1 MYPSISSI
9 ASSRSHSFLAVIIF
23 CLYWSK
29 SFLLRAMF
37 SSVRNSFAIN
47 ASSSLP
53 LPVTN
58 LSRLS
63 RIHDASN
70 FIPFASIVLPADAI
84 NEYSDLSLSSCSATL
99 MLGSLI
105 RIPIPS
111 PVRRVVILF
120 AFIWGMFLAR
130 SWWSSHLL
138 FKIFL
143 TTSGL

>member
-1 MYPSISSI
+1 MYPSMSSI

-29 SFLLRAMF
+29 SFLLRAIF
-37 SSVRNSFAIN
+37 SSVRNSFAMN

-63 RIHDASN
+63 SIHDASN
-70 FIPFASIVLPADAI
+70 FIAFASIVLPANDI
-84 NEYSDLSLSSCSATL
+84 NEYNPLSLSSCSATL
-99 MLGSLI
+99 ILESLI

-111 PVRRVVILF
+111 PVRRVDIFF
-120 AFIWGMFLAR
+120 AFIWGIFLAR

-138 FKIFL
+138 LRIFL